1 MDLKNLRL
9 NYKKSSIDFKNLE
22 DNPISFFLKWFDDAL
37 KVNKDEANA
46 CVLSTVSVEN
56 KPSSRVVLLKS
67 VNEKGFTFFTN
78 YKSDKSLDI
87 QNNPNVSLNFYWP
100 ELERQ
105 VRITGI
111 AEQISPKD
119 SDEYFKNR
127 PRESQMGAWLSHQST
142 SIGLYYNFMDTLNK
156 LESTFKGK
164 DIERPLHWGGYCI
177 IHSKIEFWQGR
188 PSRLHDRL
196 LYEFDENIWNKKRLA
211 P

>member
-22 DNPISFFLKWFDDAL
+22 DNPISFFLKWFDDTL

-78 YKSDKSLDI
+78 YKSNKSLDI

-142 SIGLYYNFMDTLNK
+142 SIGLYYDFMDTLNK

>member
-46 CVLSTVSVEN
+46 CVLSTVSAEN

-78 YKSDKSLDI
+78 YKSNKSLDI

-105 VRITGI
+105 VRITGV

-127 PRESQMGAWLSHQST
+127 PRESQMGAWLSHQSS

-164 DIERPLHWGGYCI
+164 DVERPLHWGGYCI
-177 IHSKIEFWQGR
+177 IPSKIEFWQGR